1 VVNPSVYNK
10 QFEEFI
16 MKNYLLIGAAAVSLA
31 ACGTTPTEVVGTQTT
46 TFVSES
52 NIPEWYVNTPS
63 AEGTIFSS
71 GTAVS
76 GDLQLAKDIA
86 VLNAKHVLADRIN
99 GKLKAETRSFINE
112 VNLSADDTVVIRD
125 IERVAI
131 NTVDNIDVA
140 GYTVSD
146 TVLLIDNGRYRAYV
160 LLDYSDVEVNKILLN
175 RLRQSTKAQA
185 TEAYERLEKK
195 VEEEV
200 KTEESGV

>member
-1 VVNPSVYNK
+1 VNPSVYNK

>member
-1 VVNPSVYNK
+1 
-10 QFEEFI
+10 

-31 ACGTTPTEVVGTQTT
+31 ACGTTPTEVVGASTT
-46 TFVSES
+46 TFVSDS

-112 VNLSADDTVVIRD
+112 VNIGAEDTAVLRD

-146 TVLLIDNGRYRAYV
+146 TVLVKDNNRYRAYV

-175 RLRQSTKAQA
+175 RLRKSTKAQA

>member
-1 VVNPSVYNK
+1 
-10 QFEEFI
+10 

-52 NIPEWYVNTPS
+52 NVPEWYINTPS

-200 KTEESGV
+200 ETEESGV

>member
-1 VVNPSVYNK
+1 
-10 QFEEFI
+10 